1 MAILLCTSLRPSP
14 RTRTFCND
22 LVSSTTDFNY
32 YLRGKSSLLLLSA
45 YAHRASAGRLWI
57 INSRF
62 GDPKLI
68 DCYDT
73 SGGKAKKIGSLL
85 VNRVILTREL
95 KDSSPKSA
103 QGGHLRLVPPERQT
117 LANLYEMLV
126 KAIGEL
132 VPSDHNFTELRLE
145 AGRDHY
151 AEIAFIDG
159 ETRKPCG
166 PKIILKH
173 FRW

>member
-1 MAILLCTSLRPSP
+1 MTVLLCTSLRPSP
-14 RTRTFCND
+14 RTRTLCND
-22 LVSSTTDFNY
+22 LVSATTDFNY
-32 YLRGKSSLLLLSA
+32 YLRGKSGLLLLSA
-45 YAHRASAGRLWI
+45 YAHKACTGRLWI

-85 VNRVILTREL
+85 INRVILTREL
-95 KDSSPKSA
+95 KDFRPKSA
-103 QGGHLRLVPPERQT
+103 QGDHLRLVPPENRT
-117 LANLYEMLV
+117 LTNLYEMLV

-132 VPSDHNFTELRLE
+132 VPSNRNFTELHLE
-145 AGRDHY
+145 ACRDHY
-151 AEIAFIDG
+151 AEMAFIDG
-159 ETRKPCG
+159 ETRTPCG
-166 PKIILKH
+166 PKIILDH